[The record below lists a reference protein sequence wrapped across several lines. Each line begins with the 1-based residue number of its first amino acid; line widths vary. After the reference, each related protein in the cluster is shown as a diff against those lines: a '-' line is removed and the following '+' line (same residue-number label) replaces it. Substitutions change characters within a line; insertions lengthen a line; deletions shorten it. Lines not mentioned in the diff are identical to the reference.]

1 MKRNK
6 MMIGTTVVG
15 LLLAGVSVEAK
26 FGVKI
31 PKAPSGGGG
40 GGDISGLKADLEK
53 KTADVVKECAGARA
67 LYKESYAELCEALG
81 LKEEAIKFRSE
92 ADALKSG
99 NTSVSDLKKQKV
111 ISEGTKKAIDEKMD
125 AVGEVTPE
133 QQKHFWASIGLL
145 TEGLSAETAQ
155 VEVAAKLG
163 EMAKEITEK
172 ASGLDKAAAVA
183 VAEPAL
189 DLAMLVPGD
198 VKEVTS
204 VLTKFTKY
212 ATTKNIK
219 KPSKKD
225 ADNAI

>member
-1 MKRNK
+1 MKMKRNK
-6 MMIGTTVVG
+6 MMIGATVAS
-15 LLLAGVSVEAK
+15 LLLAGISAEAK

-31 PKAPSGGGG
+31 PKAPAG

-53 KTADVVKECAGARA
+53 ISADVVKECAGARA

-81 LKEEAIKFRSE
+81 LKEEAIKLRSE

-111 ISEGTKKAIDEKMD
+111 ISEETVKTIDEKME

-133 QQKHFWASIGLL
+133 QRKHFWASISLL
-145 TEGLSAETAQ
+145 TDGLATETAQ
-155 VEVAAKLG
+155 ITVAVKLG

-183 VAEPAL
+183 VAKPAL
-189 DLAMLVPGD
+189 DLALLVPGD
-198 VKEVTS
+198 VKEATS
-204 VLTKFTKY
+204 VLAKLTNY
-212 ATTKNIK
+212 AAARNMK
-219 KPSKKD
+219 KPSEKD